1 MSPSFGIPQ
10 LSITAAMAYYLYKKI
25 KASRAAKAQSELI
38 PLGSSH
44 SSPFERTSQQQD
56 GHPLTSNDP
65 LLSTSEKTSP
75 SPELEAEKRRRR
87 IYRWKLITSLFLP
100 YMLAT
105 IDLTIVAT
113 AVPFIA
119 SHFNELDELNWIVTA
134 FTLTS
139 TALIPTFGQLAD
151 VFGRHATLQLATF
164 LMLIGSV
171 LCAAAQSWG
180 MLLLGRALQGT
191 SSAGLMTNIM
201 IILADNVTLEENA
214 KNNSIFAFVGGVA
227 YSIGPVIGGY
237 LTDSNWRYCFV
248 ISIPIAFVSH
258 IIIFI
263 LLRKEL
269 KPGTYTHTPST
280 SPVRSFLSALATLD
294 ILGTI
299 LFIFGVGLII
309 LGTAWGGSTYPWVSA
324 QVLAP
329 LVVGAVCFFTFFG
342 YEYLLES
349 GKLSGI
355 SLLARQKPM
364 LPYSMFKR
372 LDTLWLAILQFAAGA
387 AMYSVFY
394 YVGIYFT
401 VVEAYPASRAGVQL
415 LYYIPGLGAGVY
427 LAMFLCNVTPAQTF
441 YPLTLGTILETLGLA
456 LVTWGISA
464 QKTSIINGM
473 MVLAGAGT
481 GIRMMPA
488 NLHIAG
494 IWPDKLAAALS
505 LMRFA
510 LPFGGTVGITVM
522 GSVFNNKLST
532 SISRLTTG
540 GGAVSAQDLGHGG
553 TESLDFIASL
563 PDSLQAGVRHAGKD
577 AIMWAYISIMPI
589 LGISLVT
596 GFFLGNVWIRKR
608 GKKGDAEGR
617 AQAQAQ
623 AEGESGGGNGIAGAS
638 EVVYVPYLYAVF
650 KVCVFFLSFVFS
662 LL

>member
-1 MSPSFGIPQ
+1 
-10 LSITAAMAYYLYKKI
+10 MAYYLYKKI
-25 KASRAAKAQSELI
+25 QASRSAKAQNDSI
-38 PLGSSH
+38 PLGGSH
-44 SSPFERTSQQQD
+44 SSPFDRTSQQQVGGRLLTEHD
-56 GHPLTSNDP
+56 GAI
-65 LLSTSEKTSP
+65 STTEKPSP
-75 SPELEAEKRRRR
+75 SPEAETEKRKRR
-87 IYRWKLITSLFLP
+87 IYRWKLIGSLFLP
-100 YMLAT
+100 YTLAT

-151 VFGRHATLQLATF
+151 VFGRHATLQLATLF
-164 LMLIGSV
+164 MLIGSV
-171 LCAAAQSWG
+171 LCAAAQTWG
-180 MLLLGRALQGT
+180 MLLLGRALQGM

-258 IIIFI
+258 IIIFV
-263 LLRKEL
+263 LLRNEL
-269 KPGTYTHTPST
+269 KPGTYTSNSGQP
-280 SPVRSFLSALATLD
+280 RLKSFLSALATLD
-294 ILGTI
+294 TIGTM

-329 LVVGAVCFFTFFG
+329 LVVGGICFFSFFG
-342 YEYLLES
+342 YEYILEA
-349 GKLSGI
+349 GKLVRI
-355 SLLARQKPM
+355 PLFAKQKPM

-372 LDTLWLAILQFAAGA
+372 LDTLWLVILQFAAGA

-401 VVEAYPASRAGVQL
+401 LVEAYPASRAGVQL

-427 LAMFLCNVTPAQTF
+427 LAMFLCNVTPVQTF
-441 YPLTLGTILETLGLA
+441 YPLTLGTLVETLGLA
-456 LVTWGISA
+456 LVAWGISS
-464 QKTSIINGM
+464 QRTDIINGM

-481 GIRMMPA
+481 GIRMMPT
-488 NLHIAG
+488 NLHAAG
-494 IWPDKLAAALS
+494 IWPDRLAAALS

-510 LPFGGTVGITVM
+510 LPFGGTLGITIM
-522 GSVFNNKLST
+522 GSVFNNKLGAFT
-532 SISRLTTG
+532 SSLSSGSTG
-540 GGAVSAQDLGHGG
+540 GGGVSAQDLGHGG
-553 TESLDFIASL
+553 AESLDFIASL
-563 PDSLQAGVRHAGKD
+563 PGALQEEVRNAGKD

-596 GFFLGNVWIRKR
+596 GLFMGNVWIRKR
-608 GKKGDAEGR
+608 GGSEGQVRIETEGD
-617 AQAQAQ
+617 
-623 AEGESGGGNGIAGAS
+623 SGSASVS
-638 EVVYVPYLYAVF
+638 EVIYVPYLYAAF
-650 KVCVFFLSFVFS
+650 KGVEKYKHVSRPVQAAGGS
-662 LL
+662 G